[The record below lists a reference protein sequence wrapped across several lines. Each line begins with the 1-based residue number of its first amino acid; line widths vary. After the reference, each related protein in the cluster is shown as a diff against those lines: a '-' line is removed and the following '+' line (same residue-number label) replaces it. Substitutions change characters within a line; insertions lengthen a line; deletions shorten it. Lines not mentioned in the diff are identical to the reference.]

1 MRSRICGLMLFWLGI
16 ASAGHAEELQDL
28 MVSEQSVFSFYK
40 SLDLLTPVPIIVS
53 LNLAVKCTVPSAAE
67 LAAEELRTGPH
78 TDAFVN
84 LYVNE
89 LAKRAIAD
97 KAALF
102 PTGAVIVKE
111 KLKRDVSAA
120 AIGGMVKRAA
130 GFDPD
135 HGDWEYFY
143 AAKSGGFASGRLG
156 NCIACH
162 TQAQSR
168 DYVFYAGQ

>member
-1 MRSRICGLMLFWLGI
+1 MVSWRRIT
-16 ASAGHAEELQDL
+16 SAAHAEELT
-28 MVSEQSVFSFYK
+28 VTEQSVFSFSK
-40 SLDLLTPVPIIVS
+40 SLVLLTPSPIIVS
-53 LNLAVKCTVPSAAE
+53 VELAIKCTTPTAAE
-67 LAAEELRTGPH
+67 LAADERRIGPH
-78 TDAFVN
+78 SDAFVN

-97 KAALF
+97 KAVLF

-111 KLKRDVSAA
+111 KLKRDVSATA
-120 AIGGMVKRAA
+120 VGGMVKRAA

-143 AAKSGGFASGRLG
+143 AAKSGGFASGRLD

-162 TQAQSR
+162 TQAKSR
-168 DYVFYAGQ
+168 DYVFFAGQQF

>member
-1 MRSRICGLMLFWLGI
+1 MRLWICGLMVSWLGI
-16 ASAGHAEELQDL
+16 TSAGHAEELTIT
-28 MVSEQSVFSFYK
+28 EQSVFSFYK
-40 SLDLLTPVPIIVS
+40 SLDLLTPSPIIVS
-53 LNLAVKCTVPSAAE
+53 VELAIKCTTPTAAE
-67 LAAEELRTGPH
+67 LAADERRTGPH
-78 TDAFVN
+78 SDAFVN

-97 KAALF
+97 KAVLF

-111 KLKRDVSAA
+111 KLKRDVSATA
-120 AIGGMVKRAA
+120 VGGMVKRAA

-143 AAKSGGFASGRLG
+143 AAKSGGFASGRLD

-162 TQAQSR
+162 TQAKSR
-168 DYVFYAGQ
+168 DYVFFAGQQF